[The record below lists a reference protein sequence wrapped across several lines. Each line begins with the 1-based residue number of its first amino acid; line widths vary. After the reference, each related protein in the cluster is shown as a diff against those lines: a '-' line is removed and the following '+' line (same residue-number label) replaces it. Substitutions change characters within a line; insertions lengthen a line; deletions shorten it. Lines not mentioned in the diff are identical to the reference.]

1 MKIKRF
7 VAKDI
12 RLAMRMVKDELGA
25 DAVIMSNRSVDEGV
39 EIVAAKDFD
48 EQIIHQKLSA
58 QTDSSNKSL
67 KPKKTIE
74 LANFDA
80 EKNDLHII
88 SSSRKVNVD
97 GSIPK
102 RSMQRNLDQ
111 YAGYAEKIYV
121 AGEKNKKVTKHK
133 SIQQPPVV
141 KPLITET
148 KQQNVREAS
157 VSDRFMLEM
166 RQEIQSLKTTL
177 DSKLSEVSWNQTV
190 QNNPVRI
197 DLLHRLA
204 DMGFS
209 KKVALKIA
217 NSLDSH
223 ENSDVVFAKARQ
235 MLTNVLPLSD
245 DNLLQ
250 DGGIVALVGPTGVGK
265 TTTLAKLAANYI
277 LKHGSREVAL
287 ITTDNYRIGA
297 HEQLMTYGRLLD
309 VPVRVAKNSEE
320 LGRHIN
326 SFNNK
331 TLVLIDTAG
340 MSQRDMRLAEQ
351 IQTLQQQQLA
361 IKTCLVISATTQY
374 KAMKEIIHAFKIF
387 EPESTILTKLDETA
401 QPGSALSVM
410 IEHQQPISFI
420 TNGQQVPED
429 IYIPDAENLIELCE
443 AGLEQ
448 ENDYT
453 EEVSY
458 DEWVAEGYA

>member
-74 LANFDA
+74 LTNFDA

-197 DLLHRLA
+197 DLIHRLA

-209 KKVALKIA
+209 IKVVLKIA

-250 DGGIVALVGPTGVGK
+250 DGGFVAVVGPTGVGK
-265 TTTLAKLAANYI
+265 TTTIA
-277 LKHGSREVAL
+277 
-287 ITTDNYRIGA
+287 
-297 HEQLMTYGRLLD
+297 
-309 VPVRVAKNSEE
+309 
-320 LGRHIN
+320 
-326 SFNNK
+326 
-331 TLVLIDTAG
+331 
-340 MSQRDMRLAEQ
+340 
-351 IQTLQQQQLA
+351 
-361 IKTCLVISATTQY
+361 
-374 KAMKEIIHAFKIF
+374 
-387 EPESTILTKLDETA
+387 
-401 QPGSALSVM
+401 
-410 IEHQQPISFI
+410 
-420 TNGQQVPED
+420 
-429 IYIPDAENLIELCE
+429 
-443 AGLEQ
+443 
-448 ENDYT
+448 
-453 EEVSY
+453 
-458 DEWVAEGYA
+458 